1 MISCWKWIGAVHA
14 AFHSRIG
21 NRHLRHFVRGVH
33 RAHHHSRHLARSK
46 GTWIWVC
53 GGTGPL
59 VGTPAIGWVWGWLP
73 GSDYGGS
80 GGFAPAFAGPVVALP
95 EPGSLIMLLLPMIVM
110 ILIRG
115 LRDGRP
121 Q

>member
-1 MISCWKWIGAVHA
+1 MLHFIAGLAIGICGTLCAVYIAPIIIRGILPEARELGSGFA
-14 AFHSRIG
+14 AEQ
-21 NRHLRHFVRGVH
+21 
-33 RAHHHSRHLARSK
+33 
-46 GTWIWVC
+46 
-53 GGTGPL
+53 GPL
-59 VGTPAIGWVWGWLP
+59 VGTPAIGWAWGWLP

-110 ILIRG
+110 ILIGG